1 MFGERVPD
9 KLLLN
14 ENGVK
19 LERIGGRYKL
29 SKKNGNTWNF
39 MWLDDGEFNL
49 ILGALYNDPE
59 SIKVLSNH
67 RMLEMEEDVF
77 YELMQELGGLDD
89 LVDDWEV
96 LIDG

>member
-1 MFGERVPD
+1 MFEERVAD

-14 ENGVK
+14 ESGVK

-39 MWLDDGEFNL
+39 MWLDAGEFNL

-59 SIKVLSNH
+59 SIKILSNH

-77 YELMQELGGLDD
+77 YELLQEIGEFDD
-89 LVDDWEV
+89 ALENWEGV
-96 LIDG
+96 N

>member
-1 MFGERVPD
+1 MFEERVAD

-39 MWLDDGEFNL
+39 MWLDVGEFNL
-49 ILGALYNDPE
+49 IVGALYNDPG

-67 RMLEMEEDVF
+67 RMLEMEEDLF
-77 YELMQELGGLDD
+77 YELVQEIGGLDD
-89 LVDDWEV
+89 VLENWE
-96 LIDG
+96 GNNG

>member
-1 MFGERVPD
+1 MFEERVAD

-39 MWLDDGEFNL
+39 MWLHDGEFNL
-49 ILGALYNDPE
+49 IMGALYNDPE
-59 SIKVLSNH
+59 SVKVLSNH

-77 YELMQELGGLDD
+77 YELLQELGEFDDVLDN
-89 LVDDWEV
+89 WEG
-96 LIDG
+96 IE

>member
-29 SKKNGNTWNF
+29 SKKNYNTWNF
-39 MWLDDGEFNL
+39 MWLDLGEFNL
-49 ILGALYNDPE
+49 IIGALYDDPE
-59 SIKVLSNH
+59 SIKILSNH

-77 YELMQELGGLDD
+77 YELLQEIGEFDD
-89 LVDDWEV
+89 VLENWEG
-96 LIDG
+96 IS

>member
-1 MFGERVPD
+1 MFEERVAD

-39 MWLDDGEFNL
+39 MWLDVGEFNL
-49 ILGALYNDPE
+49 ILGALYNDPG

-77 YELMQELGGLDD
+77 YELLQELGGLDD
-89 LVDDWEV
+89 ILENWEG
-96 LIDG
+96 IE

>member
-1 MFGERVPD
+1 MFEERVAD

-49 ILGALYNDPE
+49 IMGALYNDPE

-77 YELMQELGGLDD
+77 YELLETVDVFQDVL
-89 LVDDWEV
+89 DDWEEF
-96 LIDG
+96 INE

>member
-1 MFGERVPD
+1 MFEERVAD

-14 ENGVK
+14 ESGVK

-29 SKKNGNTWNF
+29 SKKNYNTWNF

-49 ILGALYNDPE
+49 IMGALYNDPG

-77 YELMQELGGLDD
+77 YELLQEIGEFDD
-89 LVDDWEV
+89 VLENWE
-96 LIDG
+96 GNNG

>member
-1 MFGERVPD
+1 MFEERVAD

-29 SKKNGNTWNF
+29 SKKNYNTWNF
-39 MWLDDGEFNL
+39 MWLDLGEFNL
-49 ILGALYNDPE
+49 ILGALYNDPW

-67 RMLEMEEDVF
+67 RILEMEEDVF
-77 YELMQELGGLDD
+77 YELLQEIGEFDDVLENWEGLSN
-89 LVDDWEV
+89 
-96 LIDG
+96 G

>member
-1 MFGERVPD
+1 MFEERVAD

-49 ILGALYNDPE
+49 IMGALYDDPE
-59 SIKVLSNH
+59 SVKVLSNH

-77 YELMQELGGLDD
+77 YELLQEIGEFDDVLENWEGLSN
-89 LVDDWEV
+89 
-96 LIDG
+96 G

>member
-1 MFGERVPD
+1 MFEERVAD

-29 SKKNGNTWNF
+29 SKKNYNTWNF
-39 MWLDDGEFNL
+39 MWLDLGEFNL
-49 ILGALYNDPE
+49 ILGALYNDPG

-67 RMLEMEEDVF
+67 RILEMKEDVF
-77 YELMQELGGLDD
+77 YELLQEIGEFDD
-89 LVDDWEV
+89 VLENWEG
-96 LIDG
+96 IE

>member
-29 SKKNGNTWNF
+29 SKKNYNTWNF
-39 MWLDDGEFNL
+39 MWLDLGEFNL
-49 ILGALYNDPE
+49 IIGALYDDPE
-59 SIKVLSNH
+59 SIKILSNH

-77 YELMQELGGLDD
+77 YELLQEIGEFDD
-89 LVDDWEV
+89 VLENWEG
-96 LIDG
+96 IE

>member
-1 MFGERVPD
+1 MFEERVAD
-9 KLLLN
+9 KLLMN

-29 SKKNGNTWNF
+29 SKKNYNTWNF
-39 MWLDDGEFNL
+39 MWLDIGEFNL
-49 ILGALYNDPE
+49 IMGALYNDPG

-77 YELMQELGGLDD
+77 YELLQEIGEFDD
-89 LVDDWEV
+89 VLENWEG
-96 LIDG
+96 IE

>member
-29 SKKNGNTWNF
+29 SKKNYNTWNF
-39 MWLDDGEFNL
+39 MWLDLGEFNL
-49 ILGALYNDPE
+49 IIGALYNDPG
-59 SIKVLSNH
+59 SIKILSNH

-77 YELMQELGGLDD
+77 YELLQELGGLEDV
-89 LVDDWEV
+89 LENWEGV
-96 LIDG
+96 E

>member
-1 MFGERVPD
+1 MFEERVAD

-14 ENGVK
+14 ESGVK

-39 MWLDDGEFNL
+39 MWLDHGEFNL
-49 ILGALYNDPE
+49 IMGALYNDPG

-77 YELMQELGGLDD
+77 YELLQELGTLDD
-89 LVDDWEV
+89 VLENWEGV
-96 LIDG
+96 E

>member
-1 MFGERVPD
+1 MFEERVAD

-29 SKKNGNTWNF
+29 SKKNYNTWNF
-39 MWLDDGEFNL
+39 MWLDVGEFNL
-49 ILGALYNDPE
+49 IMGALYNDPG

-77 YELMQELGGLDD
+77 YELLQEIGEFDD
-89 LVDDWEV
+89 VLENWE
-96 LIDG
+96 GNNG

>member
-1 MFGERVPD
+1 MFEERVSD

-29 SKKNGNTWNF
+29 SKKNKNTWNF
-39 MWLDDGEFNL
+39 MWLDVGEFNL
-49 ILGALYNDPE
+49 ILGALYNDPG
-59 SIKVLSNH
+59 SVKILSNH

-77 YELMQELGGLDD
+77 YELLQEIGEFDD
-89 LVDDWEV
+89 VLENWEG
-96 LIDG
+96 IN

>member
-1 MFGERVPD
+1 MIEERLPD

-29 SKKNGNTWNF
+29 SKKNYNTWNF
-39 MWLDDGEFNL
+39 VWLDDGEFNL
-49 ILGALYNDPE
+49 IIGALYNDPG

-67 RMLEMEEDVF
+67 RVLEMEEDLFYVLLETVDVF
-77 YELMQELGGLDD
+77 QDVLDN
-89 LVDDWEV
+89 WE
-96 LIDG
+96 GNNG

>member
-1 MFGERVPD
+1 MIEERLPD

-29 SKKNGNTWNF
+29 SKKNYNTWNF

-49 ILGALYNDPE
+49 IIGALYNDPE

-67 RMLEMEEDVF
+67 RVLEMEEDLFYVLLETVDVF
-77 YELMQELGGLDD
+77 QDVLDN
-89 LVDDWEV
+89 WE
-96 LIDG
+96 GNNG

>member
-19 LERIGGRYKL
+19 LERIGGWYKL
-29 SKKNGNTWNF
+29 SKKNKNTWNF
-39 MWLDDGEFNL
+39 MYLDDGEFNL
-49 ILGALYNDPE
+49 IMGALYNDPE

-67 RMLEMEEDVF
+67 RMLKVEEDVF
-77 YELMQELGGLDD
+77 YDLLQELGGFEDVLEN
-89 LVDDWEV
+89 WEGTV
-96 LIDG
+96 

>member
-1 MFGERVPD
+1 MFEERVAD

-39 MWLDDGEFNL
+39 MWLDLGEFNL
-49 ILGALYNDPE
+49 IMGALYNDPG
-59 SIKVLSNH
+59 SVKVLSNH
-67 RMLEMEEDVF
+67 RMLEIEEDVF
-77 YELMQELGGLDD
+77 YELLETVGVFQDVLDS
-89 LVDDWEV
+89 WEGV
-96 LIDG
+96 E

>member
-1 MFGERVPD
+1 MFEERVAD

-39 MWLDDGEFNL
+39 MWLDVGEFNL
-49 ILGALYNDPE
+49 IIGALYDDPE

-67 RMLEMEEDVF
+67 RVLEMEEDVF
-77 YELMQELGGLDD
+77 YELLQEIGEFDD
-89 LVDDWEV
+89 VLENWEGV
-96 LIDG
+96 E

>member
-1 MFGERVPD
+1 MFEERVAD

-29 SKKNGNTWNF
+29 SKKNYNTWNF
-39 MWLDDGEFNL
+39 MWLDLGEFNL

-67 RMLEMEEDVF
+67 RVLEMEEDVF
-77 YELMQELGGLDD
+77 YELLETVDVFQDVLDN
-89 LVDDWEV
+89 WEG
-96 LIDG
+96 ID

>member
-1 MFGERVPD
+1 MFEERVAD

-29 SKKNGNTWNF
+29 SKKNYNTWNF
-39 MWLDDGEFNL
+39 MWLDLGEFNL
-49 ILGALYNDPE
+49 ILGALYNDPG

-67 RMLEMEEDVF
+67 RILEMEEDVF
-77 YELMQELGGLDD
+77 YELLQEIGEFDD
-89 LVDDWEV
+89 VLENWEG
-96 LIDG
+96 IE

>member
-14 ENGVK
+14 ESGVK

-39 MWLDDGEFNL
+39 MWLDHGEFNL
-49 ILGALYNDPE
+49 IMGALYNDPE
-59 SIKVLSNH
+59 SVKILSNH

-77 YELMQELGGLDD
+77 YELLQEIGEFDDVLDN
-89 LVDDWEV
+89 WEG
-96 LIDG
+96 IE

>member
-1 MFGERVPD
+1 MIEERLPD

-29 SKKNGNTWNF
+29 SKKNYNTWNF

-49 ILGALYNDPE
+49 IIGALYNDPG

-67 RMLEMEEDVF
+67 RVLEMEEDLFYVLLETVDVF
-77 YELMQELGGLDD
+77 QDVLDN
-89 LVDDWEV
+89 WEGV
-96 LIDG
+96 E